1 MEELVKKLEK
11 EIEEIKIRNQKVEKE
26 KAWETSRTRK
36 VSIACTTYLFI
47 SLVLFMLGNEN
58 PFLNAIIPV
67 IGYSLSTLSI
77 SLIKQRWLQNLK

>member
-1 MEELVKKLEK
+1 MEERVKNLEK

-26 KAWETSRTRK
+26 KAWETSLMRK

-47 SLVLFMLGNEN
+47 SLVLFLLGNEK